1 MTRQK
6 QKPTIRQ
13 LEQRIERLEG
23 AMGEA
28 QQMLYALYHA
38 SSNDARRHEAMLE
51 ALCLKSGVDF
61 VPPTNLEESDGGS
74 EE

>member
-23 AMGEA
+23 AMGEV
-28 QQMLYALYHA
+28 QQMLFSLYHA
-38 SSNDARRHEAMLE
+38 SSNDARRHEGMIHE
-51 ALCLKSGVDF
+51 LCASTGVHYRE
-61 VPPTNLEESDGGS
+61 PPNLEESSGGS